1 MKAVFWDND
10 GVLVDTEHFYFE
22 ESRTA
27 LRELGLDISE
37 GEYVEISLNRGASA
51 FEVAERHGISTA
63 EIEAARERRNARYAT
78 RLGNLELLPG
88 VRETLESLH
97 GRVKMAVVTSSR
109 PEHFALQH
117 ESTGALRYFDF
128 VLAQGDYVNHKPDPE
143 PYLMAAARAGVRP
156 SECLVIEDTERGLI
170 AATRAGMHCAV
181 VPRGLS
187 AFGNFAA
194 ATRVLER
201 ADHVLALIDELRRRA

>member
-22 ESRTA
+22 ESRAA

-37 GEYVEISLNRGASA
+37 EEYVEISLGRGASA
-51 FEVAERHGISTA
+51 FEVAERRGISSA
-63 EIEAARERRNARYAT
+63 EIEAARERRNVRYSARLA
-78 RLGNLELLPG
+78 NLELLPG
-88 VRETLESLH
+88 VRETLAALH

-128 VLAQGDYVNHKPDPE
+128 VLTQADYVNHKPDPE
-143 PYLMAAARAGVRP
+143 PYLMAAARAGVNP
-156 SECLVIEDTERGLI
+156 SDCLVIEDTERGLI
-170 AATRAGMHCAV
+170 AARSAGMHCAV
-181 VPRGLS
+181 IPRGLS
-187 AFGNFAA
+187 ARGNFAS

-201 ADHVLALIDELRRRA
+201 ADHILALIDELRGRE